1 MIVVLLILLFS
12 IASSQAAL
20 PVASESVKQSVT
32 INTKTYS
39 VRLPT
44 GYTLELLTDKLE
56 GPRLLTFARNGDLFI
71 GAKSG
76 YVYRLPPPYT
86 QPQVLLHIGGYP
98 HSVAFRPGE
107 ILIAKTDGLY
117 VAPYQPDQ
125 ATIAPNTVKL
135 LAALPSGGGH
145 SSRTVAVGPDGR
157 VYVSLG
163 ISGNC
168 SDEYLDKSYPFD
180 KRRGGV
186 LVLDESKEK
195 AQWQTFASGLRNPVG
210 FDWHPQTKELYASNN
225 GPDHHGFSLP
235 PEYFSRLLPGSFHGM
250 PWFWY
255 DGEKVNRDDCIDSPP
270 PRPITDVQQPVVT
283 FASRNAPMGVVFVPT
298 GAMDIS
304 LEHDAIIALRGSW
317 GTKPLGS
324 FFGLASTRRHPQL
337 VVVHFDKGKALRV
350 DELVTGF
357 QLKNG
362 DRWARPVGVAIGPD
376 GALYFSSDSETHGL
390 FRLRKQT
397 KKQIKPEPP

>member
-1 MIVVLLILLFS
+1 LKLTVLFILLIS
-12 IASSQAAL
+12 IASSQAAPPAVL
-20 PVASESVKQSVT
+20 ERVDQSVI
-32 INTKTYS
+32 INGESYS
-39 VRLPT
+39 VRVPK
-44 GYTLELLTDKLE
+44 GYTLELLTDQLE
-56 GPRLLTFARNGDLFI
+56 GPRLLTFATNGDLFI
-71 GAKSG
+71 GSKSG
-76 YVYRLPPPYT
+76 NVYRLPPPYT
-86 QPQVLLHIGGYP
+86 QPQVLLQVGGYP

-117 VAPYQPDQ
+117 LAPYQPGQ
-125 ATIAPNTVKL
+125 TTITPNTVNL
-135 LAALPSGGGH
+135 LAALPGGGGH
-145 SSRTVAVGPDGR
+145 SSRTVGVGPDDR

-168 SDEYLDKSYPFD
+168 SDEYLDESYPFD

-186 LVLDESKEK
+186 LVLDESTDQ

-225 GPDHHGFSLP
+225 GPDHHGFNLP

-255 DGEKVNRDDCIDSPP
+255 NGKKIKPDDCIDSPP
-270 PRPITDVQQPVVT
+270 PRPITDVQKPVVT

-298 GAMDIS
+298 GAMDKS
-304 LEHDAIIALRGSW
+304 LQHDAIVALRGSW
-317 GTKPLGS
+317 GTKPLGG
-324 FFGLASTRRHPQL
+324 FVGFPSTRRHPQIM
-337 VVVHFDKGKALRV
+337 VVRFDNGEALRV

-357 QLKNG
+357 QLDSGN
-362 DRWARPVGVAIGPD
+362 RWARPVGVMIGPD

-397 KKQIKPEPP
+397 QK

>member
-1 MIVVLLILLFS
+1 MVRALFILMFS
-12 IASSQAAL
+12 IASSHAAPPAVL
-20 PVASESVKQSVT
+20 ERVDQSIK
-32 INTKTYS
+32 INGDSYS
-39 VRLPT
+39 VQVPL

-56 GPRLLTFARNGDLFI
+56 GPRLLTFASNGDLFI
-71 GAKSG
+71 GARSG
-76 YVYRLPPPYT
+76 SVYRLPPPYT
-86 QPQVLLHIGGYP
+86 QPQLLLHTGGYP
-98 HSVAFRPGE
+98 HSVAFRLGE

-117 VAPYQPDQ
+117 VAPYELGQ
-125 ATIAPNTVKL
+125 ATISPKVVKL
-135 LAALPSGGGH
+135 LAALPGGGGH

-163 ISGNC
+163 ITSNC
-168 SDEYLDKSYPFD
+168 SAEYLDKSYPFD

-186 LVLDESKEK
+186 LVLDESNGQ

-210 FDWHPQTKELYASNN
+210 FAWHPQTKELYASNN
-225 GPDHHGFSLP
+225 GPDHHGFNLP

-255 DGEKVNRDDCIDSPP
+255 DGEQLRPDDCIDSPP
-270 PRPITDVQQPVVT
+270 PRPITDVQKPVVT
-283 FASRNAPMGVVFVPT
+283 FASRNAPMGVEFVPT
-298 GAMDIS
+298 GALDES
-304 LEHDAIIALRGSW
+304 LEHDAIVALRGSW

-324 FFGLASTRRHPQL
+324 FIGLPSTRRHPQL
-337 VVVHFDKGKALRV
+337 AVVRFDNGEAIRV

-397 KKQIKPEPP
+397 EK